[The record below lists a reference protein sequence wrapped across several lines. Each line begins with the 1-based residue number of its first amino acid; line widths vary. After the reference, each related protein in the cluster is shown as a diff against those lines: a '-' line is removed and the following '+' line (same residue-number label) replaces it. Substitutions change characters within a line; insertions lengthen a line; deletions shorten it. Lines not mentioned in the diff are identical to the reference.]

1 MPGGIPRRDPE
12 RASEVLAWLWYVL
25 PPAQY
30 IIKPFCGGTTVL
42 VGPETELPRNTL
54 RKKLCAWS
62 ASVRLNATQST
73 SGGFRHYLLCGFMW
87 FDATEICFGKT
98 EIYFLHPSAASFA
111 CTTTDRTD
119 RDVREGSLALLLCLR
134 MALACLCRPPRFVS
148 HSTFVSPLHC
158 LAALVTVYSIHH
170 LCSVTGPNPG
180 LMFSGTLFP
189 FG

>member
-1 MPGGIPRRDPE
+1 MRNFGRRVGFRARWDSQARSG

-25 PPAQY
+25 PPTQY
-30 IIKPFCGGTTVL
+30 IIKPFCGGMTVL

-119 RDVREGSLALLLCLR
+119 RDVREGSLALLCVCAWRWLVSVVRHASCPT
-134 MALACLCRPPRFVS
+134 PPSSRHFIAWRLS
-148 HSTFVSPLHC
+148 SRYTAYITFV
-158 LAALVTVYSIHH
+158 A
-170 LCSVTGPNPG
+170 
-180 LMFSGTLFP
+180 
-189 FG
+189 